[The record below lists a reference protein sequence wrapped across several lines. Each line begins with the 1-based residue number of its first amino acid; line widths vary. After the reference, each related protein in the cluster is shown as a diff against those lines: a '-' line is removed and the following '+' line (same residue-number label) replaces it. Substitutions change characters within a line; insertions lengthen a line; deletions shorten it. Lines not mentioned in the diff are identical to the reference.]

1 MKGQLR
7 RKRTEMGHSASNW
20 NTTLFFCL
28 YSEMPRKSNIP
39 SLIGIKL
46 LVGVGVLCELFK
58 VSSTTHWRAINFN
71 CWFKLLAIVMVK
83 QPLVNSSCM
92 ISPNLEPNADSEIQE
107 IFVCGIRNL
116 EFWSLESVIQLKESG
131 ILLTVGIKVSST
143 SNPKSSAWMEF
154 GSTLW
159 NPESRTALDHL
170 TRGKWSQWNSSCEVA
185 SWWIKKCYRY
195 LYKNSYLFF
204 FSFHVAPPKTATSAE
219 IMYVTFFQSWQARS
233 LL

>member
-7 RKRTEMGHSASNW
+7 RKRTEMGHSALNW

-46 LVGVGVLCELFK
+46 LVGVGFLCELFK

-71 CWFKLLAIVMVK
+71 CWFKLSAIVMVK
-83 QPLVNSSCM
+83 QQLLVNSSCM
-92 ISPNLEPNADSEIQE
+92 ISPNVKPNADSEIQE

-116 EFWSLESVIQLKESG
+116 WFNSRSPESCLQLESR
-131 ILLTVGIKVSST
+131 IKVSST
-143 SNPKSSAWMEF
+143 SNPKSSTWMEF
-154 GSTLW
+154 GSTAW

-170 TRGKWSQWNSSCEVA
+170 TRGKWSQWNSSREVA

-204 FSFHVAPPKTATSAE
+204 FSFHVVPPKTATSAE
-219 IMYVTFFQSWQARS
+219 IMYATFFQSWQAHS